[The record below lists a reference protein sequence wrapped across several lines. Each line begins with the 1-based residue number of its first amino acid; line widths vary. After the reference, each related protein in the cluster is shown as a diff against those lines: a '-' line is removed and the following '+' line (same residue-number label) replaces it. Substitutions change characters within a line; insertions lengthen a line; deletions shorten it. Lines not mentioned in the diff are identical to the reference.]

1 VHLKK
6 CSEDGEVSGA
16 QVSNE
21 EQLREWQLV
30 SLEKRRLR
38 GDDMTLSKYPKG
50 GCGKVGV
57 SLFFHVIVIGEEIM
71 ASSFASGSKSGGA
84 LEQGGDGVT
93 MPGGVQKKGRCGTEG
108 NG

>member
-1 VHLKK
+1 MHLKK

-57 SLFFHVIVIGEEIM
+57 SLFFHVIVIEEIM